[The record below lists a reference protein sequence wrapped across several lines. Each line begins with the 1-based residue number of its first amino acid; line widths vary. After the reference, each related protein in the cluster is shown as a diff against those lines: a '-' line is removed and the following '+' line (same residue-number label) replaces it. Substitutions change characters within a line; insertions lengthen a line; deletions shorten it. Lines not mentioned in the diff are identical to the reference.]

1 MGDTIED
8 VGFRLDSKKRSKP
21 LSKDINADVFWTQ
34 LPEIKRVTELKEEN
48 PKWGPRKI
56 SEMVKG
62 VTERMIKKY
71 IQLYFFDKETKQ
83 VYRRS
88 ESLNV
93 GHRRC
98 VTKSELIKI
107 IKKNHE
113 TDHRKNDT
121 IYETIRHAVF
131 PVGRETIKILFKN
144 EITCTSCNAAVELPK
159 TTRTRRPIPATYPNS
174 RWQIDLKKMPCYK
187 GFNYVCNILDC
198 YSRFAFGCATK
209 TKTAKEIADVVLKYI
224 YLYGAPRILQSDNGK
239 EFTNK
244 DLEGVVEKFKS
255 KQIHGRPYH
264 PQSQGRVERFNRTMT
279 TFFRVKMSTVKDWVE
294 ELPHFY
300 YTYNNR
306 VNSVTKPLTP
316 YKMYFKRPNFA
327 TPVEEQIPYQNLTEE
342 ERLFLRNAHLDVD
355 GEEENECESS
365 TENNDQEK
373 IVDTATDGYDEQLSL
388 EETLQLLED
397 IASPTKDITEDQTN
411 EVNTQQDCIM
421 KDKTPEKNIVVQNNT
436 ASPYYSEMYRKRFGR
451 PPSLI
456 SSESPS
462 KRIHLQEING
472 NQSTFFNTGITQYFD
487 SEQMYPVE
495 LFSKNS
501 LDDITSYI
509 YYNEVDIVD
518 YRTNPAMNKG
528 TAVFSSG
535 FWSRGLVI
543 KIHKC
548 PRRGTLYTV
557 KDDITDFCFQINR
570 HQIRIAQ

>member
-1 MGDTIED
+1 
-8 VGFRLDSKKRSKP
+8 
-21 LSKDINADVFWTQ
+21 
-34 LPEIKRVTELKEEN
+34 
-48 PKWGPRKI
+48 
-56 SEMVKG
+56 MVKG

-71 IQLYFFDKETKQ
+71 IQLYFFDQETKQ

-98 VTKSELIKI
+98 VTKSELIQI

-244 DLEGVVEKFKS
+244 DLEGVVEEFKS

-306 VNSVTKPLTP
+306 VNS
-316 YKMYFKRPNFA
+316 
-327 TPVEEQIPYQNLTEE
+327 IPYQNLTEE

-421 KDKTPEKNIVVQNNT
+421 KDKTPEKNIEINLTSENVQSCQVLLIEEKENEVVQNNT

-509 YYNEVDIVD
+509 YYNE
-518 YRTNPAMNKG
+518 
-528 TAVFSSG
+528 AV
-535 FWSRGLVI
+535 
-543 KIHKC
+543 
-548 PRRGTLYTV
+548 PTV
-557 KDDITDFCFQINR
+557 TNR
-570 HQIRIAQ
+570 HTSYLINTGNSVTLACIVSSTQLYQMLTVNGVITTITSTTNIDNYSGSTSSIFNSPYSMQIQKMLEHKDVMRQI

>member
-1 MGDTIED
+1 
-8 VGFRLDSKKRSKP
+8 
-21 LSKDINADVFWTQ
+21 
-34 LPEIKRVTELKEEN
+34 
-48 PKWGPRKI
+48 
-56 SEMVKG
+56 
-62 VTERMIKKY
+62 
-71 IQLYFFDKETKQ
+71 
-83 VYRRS
+83 
-88 ESLNV
+88 
-93 GHRRC
+93 
-98 VTKSELIKI
+98 
-107 IKKNHE
+107 
-113 TDHRKNDT
+113 
-121 IYETIRHAVF
+121 
-131 PVGRETIKILFKN
+131 
-144 EITCTSCNAAVELPK
+144 
-159 TTRTRRPIPATYPNS
+159 
-174 RWQIDLKKMPCYK
+174 
-187 GFNYVCNILDC
+187 
-198 YSRFAFGCATK
+198 
-209 TKTAKEIADVVLKYI
+209 
-224 YLYGAPRILQSDNGK
+224 
-239 EFTNK
+239 
-244 DLEGVVEKFKS
+244 
-255 KQIHGRPYH
+255 
-264 PQSQGRVERFNRTMT
+264 
-279 TFFRVKMSTVKDWVE
+279 MSTVKDWVE

-451 PPSLI
+451 PISLI